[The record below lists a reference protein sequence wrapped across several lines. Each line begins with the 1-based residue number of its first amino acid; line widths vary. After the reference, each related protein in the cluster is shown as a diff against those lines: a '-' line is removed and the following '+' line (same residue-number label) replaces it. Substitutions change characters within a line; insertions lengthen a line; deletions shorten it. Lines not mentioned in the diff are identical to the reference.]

1 MRLIVADTGGGM
13 GPEGQ
18 AKLWEAFY
26 TTKASGTGL
35 GLSVSHKI
43 IREHG
48 GVVDVRSAPG
58 CGTTFT
64 IQFPLHTH
72 PAR

>member
-1 MRLIVADTGGGM
+1 MRLVVADTGDGM
-13 GPEGQ
+13 GPEGL
-18 AKLWEAFY
+18 AKLWEPFY

-48 GVVDVRSAPG
+48 GVVDVLSAPG
-58 CGTTFT
+58 RGTTFN
-64 IQFPLHTH
+64 IHFPLHTH
-72 PAR
+72 A